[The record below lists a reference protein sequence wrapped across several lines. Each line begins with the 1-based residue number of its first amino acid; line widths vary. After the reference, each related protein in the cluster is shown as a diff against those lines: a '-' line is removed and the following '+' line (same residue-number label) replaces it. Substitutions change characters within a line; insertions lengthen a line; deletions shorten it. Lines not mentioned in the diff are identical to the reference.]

1 MNTLRKIFRY
11 WDSVLALVAGIASAA
26 WLSASTIKD
35 ITPELMAFFTIQSAV
50 ILPAMIFSAGLLRGD
65 GLTLREVDLYQ
76 TALRR
81 QMRFWVTLLFLDLI
95 AAAILV
101 LGKAADWTWKIT
113 IYGHHT
119 GQFGWVMIG
128 ATAFFSTLAILRMI
142 PFVRGVM
149 SQLELNGT
157 LARKLVESRERE
169 RALTQE
175 PPEAP
180 FDRPQDFGRVVGPRV
195 RRRG

>member
-1 MNTLRKIFRY
+1 MNALRKIFRY
-11 WDSVLALVAGIASAA
+11 WDSILALIASAA
-26 WLSASTIKD
+26 AAMWLPADTIKD
-35 ITPELMAFFTIQSAV
+35 VTTELMAFFTIQSAV
-50 ILPAMIFSAGLLRGD
+50 ILPAMIFTAGLLRGD

-76 TALRR
+76 SALRR

-101 LGKAADWTWKIT
+101 VGKAADWKWQIS
-113 IYGHHT
+113 IHGHV

-128 ATAFFSTLAILRMI
+128 ATVFFSSLAILRMI
-142 PFVRGVM
+142 PFVRGVT
-149 SQLELNGT
+149 SQLELNGI
-157 LARKLVESRERE
+157 LARKVVEARDRE
-169 RALTQE
+169 RALPQE

-180 FDRPQDFGRVVGPRV
+180 FDRPQDFGRIVRPRE

>member
-11 WDSVLALVAGIASAA
+11 SDSVLALIAGVSSAA
-26 WLSASTIKD
+26 WLPAATVKD

-76 TALRR
+76 GALRR
-81 QMRFWVTLLFLDLI
+81 QMRFWVVLLFLDLI

-101 LGKAADWTWKIT
+101 LGKAANWTWKIT
-113 IYGHHT
+113 IHGHV

-128 ATAFFSTLAILRMI
+128 ATGLFGVLAILRMI
-142 PFVRGVM
+142 PFVQGVM
-149 SQLELNGT
+149 SQLELNGE
-157 LARKLVESRERE
+157 LARKLVQSRDRE
-169 RALTQE
+169 LSAPQD

-180 FDRPQDFGRVVGPRV
+180 FDRPSDFGRIVRPPA